1 MCAGFSFEIENC
13 KKTTGFVKSKCIFKV
28 AYDFKDLKP
37 MFSENSSFT
46 NIGFKK
52 NHLLLTFCMLE
63 DLHAF
68 IHSFSVPDILMIT
81 VPIFKHR
88 GGHGNEQFEAQ
99 KLIKKIVPSKSI
111 VVNGEK
117 LALSGIITHL
127 GDTTL
132 DEGHFVADI
141 LTDSEDL
148 HCDDKTIS
156 NDISLSDSGYIFIYS
171 KSNQV
176 QPAKECTGTTE
187 EIQCESCKK
196 PLIITSILRHIAL
209 NKKCKAEVSP
219 EFMSYVKDLVVKH
232 RKSMWAKNY
241 QNNKDGKRSKMSEW
255 NERNKE
261 SQKEKMSEWYKRNKE
276 EVKQKRSE
284 SYERNRESQKGKD
297 E

>member
-1 MCAGFSFEIENC
+1 
-13 KKTTGFVKSKCIFKV
+13 
-28 AYDFKDLKP
+28 
-37 MFSENSSFT
+37 
-46 NIGFKK
+46 
-52 NHLLLTFCMLE
+52 
-63 DLHAF
+63 
-68 IHSFSVPDILMIT
+68 MIT

-117 LALSGIITHL
+117 LALRGIITHL
-127 GDTTL
+127 GGTTL
-132 DEGHFVADI
+132 DKGHFVADI
-141 LTDSEDL
+141 LTDDEEL

-156 NDISLSDSGYIFIYS
+156 NDICLSDSGYIFIYS

-232 RKSMWAKNY
+232 RKSMWAKNNQ
-241 QNNKDGKRSKMSEW
+241 QNKESKRSKM
-255 NERNKE
+255 N
-261 SQKEKMSEWYKRNKE
+261 EWYKRNKE
-276 EVKQKRSE
+276 EVKEKRSKR
-284 SYERNRESQKGKD
+284 YERNQEEEKQKRNERYANQKTIIHATSDARSRFMKFKEETKDGKIRSLKLD
-297 E
+297 TFLRTKGLVLMISISFRT